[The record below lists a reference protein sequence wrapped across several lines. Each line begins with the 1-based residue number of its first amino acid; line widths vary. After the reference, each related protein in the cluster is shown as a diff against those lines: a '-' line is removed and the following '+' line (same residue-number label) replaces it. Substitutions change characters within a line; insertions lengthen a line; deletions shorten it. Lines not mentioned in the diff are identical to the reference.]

1 MRCFRYLF
9 VTRSVIQKKH
19 TNPLLYLDKYT
30 MQYSQMLGRMNHII
44 SFATLNCGSTDEH
57 VHIVCTLSKGE
68 KKLKAST

>member
-19 TNPLLYLDKYT
+19 TNPLLYL
-30 MQYSQMLGRMNHII
+30 LGRMNHII